1 MEASKLAHRLIRAN
15 EIKDEID
22 ESSRIIFTV
31 NKLIPSAEGTMKLL
45 ENLGEG
51 SSFVKNGMALCLTV
65 KSYLSILIREVE
77 ELSQFCGCRGEEV
90 LQPLGEILRIDEEEY
105 SCNILLNKA
114 KEGVRAFISESNK
127 VLNEEN
133 ELMKDLLRE
142 KGEVEEKED
151 GGIISLLEL
160 TKTPGVTEDELY
172 KVIQSTRP
180 EFVRADALDLAVY
193 ISQNLAK
200 K

>member
-1 MEASKLAHRLIRAN
+1 MEARNLAERLIKSN
-15 EIKDEID
+15 KIKNEID
-22 ESSRIIFTV
+22 ESMRIIFTV
-31 NKLIPSAEGTMKLL
+31 GQMIPSAKRTLKMLDDIGD
-45 ENLGEG
+45 
-51 SSFVKNGMALCLTV
+51 VKVCGMAHNMLV
-65 KSYLSILIREVE
+65 NSYLSILIREVE
-77 ELSQFCGCRGEEV
+77 KLSQFCGCRGEEV

>member
-1 MEASKLAHRLIRAN
+1 MEARNLAERLIKSN
-15 EIKDEID
+15 KIKNEID
-22 ESSRIIFTV
+22 ESMRIIFTV
-31 NKLIPSAEGTMKLL
+31 GQMIPSAKRTLKMLDDIGD
-45 ENLGEG
+45 
-51 SSFVKNGMALCLTV
+51 VKVCGMAHNMLV
-65 KSYLSILIREVE
+65 NSYLSILIREVE